1 FNATHATQS
10 FPPEPVRI
18 PPNQPP
24 NQRAPPSWQ
33 RASEASTSP
42 WAHRQPEQGHQQ
54 RRYHPAHRP
63 AHWAQQYPQ
72 YPPCSF
78 ASPPRP
84 FGRALYSPAVTSFHM
99 EGIQEPPMGFG
110 DLVALLGCRDRD
122 PSICTQV
129 TQESCLSWPG
139 YYMKLCP
146 VKCRN
151 CNGLQCHDSIKLNC
165 AEVQR
170 LGGCKLPT
178 AAEYCPRTCRLC
190 ALPAA
195 IAETLPPC
203 KDELDTCEN
212 LAESGVC
219 EHPYR

>member
-1 FNATHATQS
+1 NATHATQS

-24 NQRAPPSWQ
+24 NQRPPPSWQ

-84 FGRALYSPAVTSFHM
+84 FGRALYSPAV
-99 EGIQEPPMGFG
+99 
-110 DLVALLGCRDRD
+110 
-122 PSICTQV
+122 
-129 TQESCLSWPG
+129 
-139 YYMKLCP
+139 
-146 VKCRN
+146 
-151 CNGLQCHDSIKLNC
+151 
-165 AEVQR
+165 
-170 LGGCKLPT
+170 
-178 AAEYCPRTCRLC
+178 
-190 ALPAA
+190 
-195 IAETLPPC
+195 
-203 KDELDTCEN
+203 
-212 LAESGVC
+212 
-219 EHPYR
+219 